1 MSDDSDDK
9 PLVPRNVSLDQPTG
23 LIGIPQVGRPED
35 LRDDDDDDD
44 ENDTGERPYQCTEC
58 SYKARKKGQLRKH
71 MAVHNVF
78 QCAHCEYSAKARDEL
93 QEHMKEKHPN
103 RCGRKLCKKC
113 NVLFLAVDLEE
124 HEKQCTGE
132 KKGWTCPH
140 CQKEFKFVCVM
151 KTHIQRWHTEEGA
164 KRFGCKQCDFRA
176 LCQKELSAHNHAEH
190 REVEVKPARAIKC
203 PECDE
208 QFDDEASVRTHVKEM
223 HIHERPFICELCQKA
238 FKTKTHLKN
247 HYETH
252 NPSDTYKCEE
262 EGCLSTFKA
271 AKYYERHRV
280 EVHKLPPRRHRTVYA
295 CSQEGCSEVFQRKSH
310 LQRHEISHTG

>member
-1 MSDDSDDK
+1 
-9 PLVPRNVSLDQPTG
+9 
-23 LIGIPQVGRPED
+23 QVGRPED

-78 QCAHCEYSAKARDEL
+78 QC
-93 QEHMKEKHPN
+93 
-103 RCGRKLCKKC
+103 
-113 NVLFLAVDLEE
+113 
-124 HEKQCTGE
+124 
-132 KKGWTCPH
+132 WTCPH

-262 EGCLSTFKA
+262 EGC
-271 AKYYERHRV
+271 
-280 EVHKLPPRRHRTVYA
+280 
-295 CSQEGCSEVFQRKSH
+295 CSEVFQRKSH
-310 LQRHEISHTG
+310 LQRHEISHTGEKKFRCEWPECGRLFGHADNLQKHYRSHTHEKPYKCELCENAYNQRSGLKYHMLKGH